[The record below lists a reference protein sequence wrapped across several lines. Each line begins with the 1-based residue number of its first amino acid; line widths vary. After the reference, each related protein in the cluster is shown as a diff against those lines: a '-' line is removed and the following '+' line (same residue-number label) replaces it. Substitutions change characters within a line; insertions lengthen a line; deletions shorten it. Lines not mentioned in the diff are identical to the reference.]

1 MKILLTAV
9 GAMLLSTAAL
19 AGDIAGKASIASKPN
34 IAITFEG
41 LDKNADR
48 QISRTEAAGEK
59 ALSDS
64 FASVDTDG
72 DGYVTEDEY
81 TARTDKAEYTARVKS

>member
-9 GAMLLSTAAL
+9 STVLLSTAAM
-19 AGDIAGKASIASKPN
+19 AGDIANTAHTS
-34 IAITFEG
+34 ITFEA
-41 LDKNADR
+41 LDKNADH

-64 FASVDTDG
+64 FASVDTNG
-72 DGYVTEDEY
+72 DGYVTKDEY
-81 TARTDKAEYTARVKS
+81 TARTDKAEYTARTKS

>member
-9 GAMLLSTAAL
+9 GAILLSTAAL
-19 AGDIAGKASIASKPN
+19 AGDIASNARVT
-34 IAITFEG
+34 ITFEA

-59 ALSDS
+59 ALSES

-81 TARTDKAEYTARVKS
+81 TARTDKAEYTARVKT

>member
-1 MKILLTAV
+1 MKILLIAVGTVVLSTTAV
-9 GAMLLSTAAL
+9 
-19 AGDIAGKASIASKPN
+19 AGDVAGKAPA
-34 IAITFEG
+34 AITFEV

-64 FASVDTDG
+64 FASVDADG
-72 DGYVTEDEY
+72 DGYVTKDEYAARTKSVEY
-81 TARTDKAEYTARVKS
+81 TAGTKY

>member
-9 GAMLLSTAAL
+9 GAVLLSTAAAV
-19 AGDIAGKASIASKPN
+19 AGEVAGKANA
-34 IAITFEG
+34 AITFEA

-72 DGYVTEDEY
+72 DGYVTKDEY
-81 TARTDKAEYTARVKS
+81 SARTDKAEFTARTKP

>member
-9 GAMLLSTAAL
+9 SALLLSTAAM
-19 AGDIAGKASIASKPN
+19 AGDVAAQARN
-34 IAITFEG
+34 TITFEA

-64 FASVDTDG
+64 FASVDTNG

-81 TARTDKAEYTARVKS
+81 TARTEKAEYAVRVKG

>member
-9 GAMLLSTAAL
+9 GAVLLSTTAL
-19 AGDIAGKASIASKPN
+19 AGEVAGK
-34 IAITFEG
+34 AITFEA

-48 QISRTEAAGEK
+48 QISRTEAAGER

-72 DGYVTEDEY
+72 DGYVTKDEY
-81 TARTDKAEYTARVKS
+81 SARTDKAEFTARTKP

>member
-9 GAMLLSTAAL
+9 GAVLLSTAAV
-19 AGDIAGKASIASKPN
+19 AGEVAGKAN
-34 IAITFEG
+34 TAITFEA

-72 DGYVTEDEY
+72 DGYVTKDEY
-81 TARTDKAEYTARVKS
+81 SARTGKAEFTARTKP

>member
-9 GAMLLSTAAL
+9 GAVLLATAAV
-19 AGDIAGKASIASKPN
+19 AGDVASKAT
-34 IAITFEG
+34 AITFG
-41 LDKNADR
+41 ALDKNADR

-64 FASVDTDG
+64 FASVDTNG
-72 DGYVTEDEY
+72 DGYVTEAEYVARTNNVEY
-81 TARTDKAEYTARVKS
+81 TARSKP

>member
-9 GAMLLSTAAL
+9 VGTVLLSTAAA
-19 AGDIAGKASIASKPN
+19 AGDLAAKV
-34 IAITFEG
+34 ITFEV
-41 LDKNADR
+41 LDKNADH

-72 DGYVTEDEY
+72 DGYVTKEEY
-81 TARTDKAEYTARVKS
+81 TARTDKAEYLARSKG

>member
-9 GAMLLSTAAL
+9 GAILLSSGAA
-19 AGDIAGKASIASKPN
+19 AGDGVAKANVAV
-34 IAITFEG
+34 TFEA

-48 QISRTEAAGEK
+48 QISRTEAAGER

-64 FASVDTDG
+64 FAVVDTDG
-72 DGYVTEDEY
+72 DGYVTQAEY
-81 TARTDKAEYTARVKS
+81 AARTKS